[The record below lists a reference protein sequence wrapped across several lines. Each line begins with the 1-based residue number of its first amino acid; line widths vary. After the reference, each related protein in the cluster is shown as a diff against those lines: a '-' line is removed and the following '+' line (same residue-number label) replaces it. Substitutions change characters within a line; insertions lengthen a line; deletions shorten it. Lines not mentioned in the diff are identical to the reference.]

1 MSELPKEFWSFVR
14 EQARLRREW
23 RPLAEAVAEAAE
35 KLLGECEV
43 YVFGS
48 VAEGRQTAASDVDV
62 LIIAE
67 KLPQKPSERRTL
79 KIRIEDEANLPEYH
93 PVQIHLITKEEA
105 KENPIYK
112 NILKGTHIKIHTKN

>member
-1 MSELPKEFWSFVR
+1 LSKLPREFWTFVR

-23 RPLAEAVAEAAE
+23 RPLVEAVVRAARN
-35 KLLGECEV
+35 LLGECQA

-67 KLPQKPSERRTL
+67 NLPENPSERRTL
-79 KIRIEDEANLPEYH
+79 KIRIEDEAQLPPYH
-93 PVQIHLITKEEA
+93 PIQIHLATKKEA
-105 KENPIYK
+105 KQNPVYSQIVK
-112 NILKGTHIKIHTKN
+112 SRELITL

>member
-1 MSELPKEFWSFVR
+1 VR

-23 RPLAEAVAEAAE
+23 RPLVEAVVRAARN
-35 KLLGECEV
+35 LLGECQA

-67 KLPQKPSERRTL
+67 NLPENPSERRTL
-79 KIRIEDEANLPEYH
+79 KIRIEDEAQLPPYH
-93 PVQIHLITKEEA
+93 PIQIHLATKKEA
-105 KENPIYK
+105 KQNPVYSQIVK
-112 NILKGTHIKIHTKN
+112 SRELITL